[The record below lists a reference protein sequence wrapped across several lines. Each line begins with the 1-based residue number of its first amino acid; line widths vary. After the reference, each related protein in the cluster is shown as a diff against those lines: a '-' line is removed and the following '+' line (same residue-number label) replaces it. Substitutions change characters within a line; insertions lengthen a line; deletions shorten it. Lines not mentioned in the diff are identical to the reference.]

1 MCSSS
6 SFSFSSSEDEGAQ
19 LRDSSACEDRI
30 VVATSRAGSDPSDD
44 IDKGARD
51 RDKQRKN
58 SKKKRHRK
66 DDRRRKRSGSSSS
79 AASGEEDEHRR
90 RRRKKRKS
98 KKERKRDS
106 KRDSKRRRGE
116 HHENSHNSRSRS
128 RSRSRSASVERMK
141 ERSEGISS
149 KRRRLPKPSMG
160 RSFASV
166 SKSFGDVRPPS
177 PKVLMIGDGKVEDDG
192 TRGTPIKMEKQ
203 QNDIDFIQ
211 AYREACIRNCHSDA
225 DKDRQSLLLPM
236 DYEMMPI
243 EGESD
248 LNRLYLDKQKRLN
261 EMVRANPSDT
271 EAWLALANLH
281 HPMSKQ
287 VTWSKMGD
295 GDASKKQS
303 IDTTNKSRESARL
316 ERKREILTRGVRNN
330 LEHIA
335 LRTALI
341 ETLERQ
347 CLLSVIPEKE
357 VEAESDAAIR
367 MFEVL
372 VAEEY
377 NSDIKGAPSAKKNSL
392 SSHVHSLVAL
402 HRMRLRRNQ
411 RREGFT
417 ADMMRDSFIEAFSSI
432 TKACGVT
439 RSAMSPPLEMLV
451 LFLDYLRA
459 EAVLGY
465 SERAVALI
473 QAALE
478 INLYRHSESDG
489 DKVSGGSSSW
499 EAAFFNYWNS
509 EAPRLGDDYP
519 HAGWLEWER
528 RAKLKS
534 GEKEIPLSRR
544 KKAKK
549 RLKAS
554 DFFAENTNSEG
565 TDAFE
570 DQEIGGEKESAEA
583 SIDRAQNLVSA
594 YTSANMASE
603 STKAPA
609 TATRAT
615 VQVEHILDAARS
627 AVEKQEERKRRRE
640 QEELDM
646 YTDNDNMAETA
657 IFAAEGTDVAPSQI
671 HHPKPTHAYVYSF
684 LLNRRIEVSLDELSG
699 EATKKSLR
707 STLAH
712 LRAKNKGKAGANKA
726 SNVVKTTE
734 EKLHAIQ
741 EDDTFLRWA
750 MEEAKTQAS
759 IFSLPQRSLQGGQD
773 EPDYY
778 DPNERIWLEDGIQWV
793 VTPYFSH
800 FADGSGIAHLVSV
813 CLEFLGVTFPRSLL
827 ADLFDRNRHVLGTS
841 ASGGE
846 RLDQSRL
853 SNIFD
858 GVMKPSTDKFNPLSS
873 DSFSIY
879 RQLLIDESTVCFDER
894 IFQSDQ
900 QNQKRFLRNCLYSIA
915 AQTDRNT
922 EHVEREPTWRSYV
935 QIALIAFEA
944 RASGEKTAEVTQSVL
959 AGTVEAKY
967 DPRLIMEYALLDY
980 KLRLS
985 RDPNNS
991 GKAFKSVSKMLLT
1004 AMEAGG
1010 PTIFRGQ
1017 YSSWWL
1023 QLVLMTLRSML
1034 CLPIGEISADAST
1047 TMSFPKLSDLSLEQR
1062 DRILHILCCAIEGT
1076 FRPLPKKKS
1085 KQGSKEAPGP
1095 PLVDDARVRKCL
1107 LDVRTKID
1115 AYNKDDVESLLFSS
1129 HRSAKA
1135 FDCTPAICYF
1145 AILSAWLAALN
1156 SKKCQHG
1163 GVDFAAGTALLDDF
1177 AAIEAPQGEG
1187 DRAGFQTYLV
1197 RIAHAKLELAILRAE
1212 EIRTNHTLRPVPFAY
1227 SLLVSNISQ
1236 QKSLGIMPSRP
1247 LMLATAACME
1257 MNSYGVLLAPA
1268 LQSGGIHPNEIIFL
1282 LAKAVAAADRTI
1294 VAADLVRP
1302 KCSLWTKDGRKMVEE
1317 AIISAIDKSGYCCYP
1332 SLYSALLQLSLIGS
1346 MQSKRASRAFHQAKN
1361 LYHSKILP
1369 SCSSSKSLWLDAF
1382 MLLRPT
1388 YSETEMVYHLAAMEE
1403 KDLRLRKGL
1412 EGVLRMA
1419 GG

>member
-1 MCSSS
+1 MYSSS

-19 LRDSSACEDRI
+19 LRDASACEDRI
-30 VVATSRAGSDPSDD
+30 VVASSRAGSDPSDD
-44 IDKGARD
+44 TCIGKGERD
-51 RDKQRKN
+51 RDKKRKT
-58 SKKKRHRK
+58 SKKKKRHRN

-106 KRDSKRRRGE
+106 KRRRGE
-116 HHENSHNSRSRS
+116 HHENSHSRSRS
-128 RSRSRSASVERMK
+128 RSRSRSVSVERMK
-141 ERSEGISS
+141 ESSEGTSS

-177 PKVLMIGDGKVEDDG
+177 PKVLMIEDGKVEDDG
-192 TRGTPIKMEKQ
+192 TRGAPIKMEKQ
-203 QNDIDFIQ
+203 QNDVDFIQ
-211 AYREACIRNCHSDA
+211 AYQEACIRKCHSDA
-225 DKDRQSLLLPM
+225 EKDRQSLLLPM
-236 DYEMMPI
+236 DYETMPI
-243 EGESD
+243 EGESE
-248 LNRLYLDKQKRLN
+248 LNRMYLDKQKRLN
-261 EMVRANPSDT
+261 EIVRADPSDT
-271 EAWLALANLH
+271 EAWLALANLY
-281 HPMSKQ
+281 PMSK
-287 VTWSKMGD
+287 M

-316 ERKREILTRGVRNN
+316 ERKREILTRGARNN

-347 CLLSVIPEKE
+347 CLLSAIPEKE
-357 VEAESDAAIR
+357 VETESDAAIR

-372 VAEEY
+372 VAEEC
-377 NSDIKGAPSAKKNSL
+377 NSDVKGAPSVKKNSF

-439 RSAMSPPLEMLV
+439 RSAVSPPVEMLM

-499 EAAFFNYWNS
+499 EALFFNYWNS

-534 GEKEIPLSRR
+534 DEKEIPLSNR
-544 KKAKK
+544 KKSKK

-565 TDAFE
+565 TGAFE

-603 STKAPA
+603 STKAPV
-609 TATRAT
+609 TATRA
-615 VQVEHILDAARS
+615 VQVKHILDAARS
-627 AVEKQEERKRRRE
+627 AAEKQEERKRRRE
-640 QEELDM
+640 QEELDL
-646 YTDNDNMAETA
+646 YCDNDNKAYETA

-671 HHPKPTHAYVYSF
+671 LHPKPTHAYVYSF

-773 EPDYY
+773 ESDY

-800 FADGSGIAHLVSV
+800 FADGGVCTALLVSV

-827 ADLFDRNRHVLGTS
+827 ADLFDRNRYVLGTS

-858 GVMKPSTDKFNPLSS
+858 GVMKPSADKFNPFSS

-894 IFQSDQ
+894 IFHPDHETQR
-900 QNQKRFLRNCLYSIA
+900 RFLRNCLYSIA

-922 EHVEREPTWRSYV
+922 QRVEREPTWRSYV

-944 RASGEKTAEVTQSVL
+944 RASGEKAAEVTQRIL

-991 GKAFKSVSKMLLT
+991 GKAYKSVSKMLLT

-1010 PTIFRGQ
+1010 STIFRGQ

-1023 QLVLMTLRSML
+1023 ELVLMTLRSML

-1047 TMSFPKLSDLSLEQR
+1047 TMSFPKLADISLEQC

-1076 FRPLPKKKS
+1076 YRPLPKKKS

-1107 LDVRTKID
+1107 LNIRTKID
-1115 AYNKDDVESLLFSS
+1115 ACNKNDVKSLLFSS
-1129 HRSAKA
+1129 HQSAKA

-1156 SKKCQHG
+1156 PKRCQHG
-1163 GVDFAAGTALLDDF
+1163 GVDFSAGTALLDDF
-1177 AAIEAPQGEG
+1177 AAIEAPQEG

-1212 EIRTNHTLRPVPFAY
+1212 GNRTNRTLPSVPLAD
-1227 SLLVSNISQ
+1227 SLLLVSNIAQ
-1236 QKSLGIMPSRP
+1236 QKSLGVVPSRP
-1247 LMLATAACME
+1247 LMLAAARME
-1257 MNSYGVLLAPA
+1257 SSYGVLLVPA
-1268 LQSGGIHPNEIIFL
+1268 LQRGSIHPNEIVFL

-1294 VAADLVRP
+1294 VASDLVRP

-1317 AIISAIDKSGYCCYP
+1317 AIISAIDKSGYCCHP
-1332 SLYSALLQLSLIGS
+1332 SLYSALLELSLIGS

-1419 GG
+1419 GA